1 MGPRKHR
8 LKYTAPLFHHEAIV
22 VRKFVEMNV
31 WGPDPQQKRR
41 DKLYIIAEI
50 LEIARDGILKTQIMY
65 RANLSF
71 TQLNDYLKFMEKV
84 NLIDKKVENNK
95 EIYKTTPKGLEFLQC
110 YRELT
115 ELLKTN
121 DGNGKNNF
129 KVPPAH
135 LLKKNHM

>member
-1 MGPRKHR
+1 MHH
-8 LKYTAPLFHHEAIV
+8 AFFHYETIV
-22 VRKFVEMNV
+22 ERKFVEMNV

-50 LEIARDGILKTQIMY
+50 LEIAKDGVLKTQIMY

-84 NLIDKKVENNK
+84 NLIDRKVENDK
-95 EIYKTTPKGLEFLQC
+95 EVYKATSKGLEFLQR
-110 YRELT
+110 YREIT
-115 ELLKTN
+115 ELLKTEN
-121 DGNGKNNF
+121 GNVKNNV

-135 LLKKNHM
+135 LLKKNHT